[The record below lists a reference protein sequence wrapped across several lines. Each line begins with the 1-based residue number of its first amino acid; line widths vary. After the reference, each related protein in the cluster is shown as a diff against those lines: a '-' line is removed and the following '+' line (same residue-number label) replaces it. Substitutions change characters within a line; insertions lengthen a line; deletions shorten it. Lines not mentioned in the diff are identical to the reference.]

1 MRKFYICVNDVP
13 EAPFF
18 KPAKMYQQ
26 SLAIILM
33 VLISGLTFLHVI
45 AHKRQQKEV
54 KRFLERSV
62 GMELSEDLFLPANAK
77 FEHLKKATKLF
88 WVETNTTF

>member
-1 MRKFYICVNDVP
+1 MFPKHLSS
-13 EAPFF
+13 AT
-18 KPAKMYQQ
+18 KMFQQ
-26 SLAIILM
+26 SLAIMLM

-62 GMELSEDLFLPANAK
+62 GMELSEDLFLPATAE
-77 FEHLKKATKLF
+77 FEHLKKGDEIVLGGNKYDILKVT
-88 WVETNTTF
+88 